1 MTICIAVKVNECL
14 VFAADSATSIDAIE
28 RKDANG
34 DPVQQ
39 VYRHGHK
46 VFQLHKTLPLMGMTC
61 GVAFIGN
68 KSISML
74 SKEFRQKISPKGDSE
89 LKDGY
94 TMKDVAQLAHE
105 FYFVSSVKEA
115 FDDPKQFSGV
125 FEFYIGGYS
134 DGSSFPELWKI
145 QSVDGVIGTPKLI
158 AGENDCAVIPAGQ
171 PDPVSRLLNG
181 FGWGLENILIENDV
195 TPESH
200 PQLYKSIPQKLFLPL
215 VHHIMPVKDAI
226 DLAEFLA
233 DMTRKVFRFRAV
245 QEYVSGEIDIAVVTR
260 YENFKWIK
268 RKHFYKHDLNRET
281 NHG

>member
-1 MTICIAVKVNECL
+1 MIICIAVKVNECL

-28 RKDANG
+28 QKDANG

-46 VFQLHKTLPLMGMTC
+46 VFQLHNKLPLMGMTC
-61 GVAFIGN
+61 GVAFIGQ

-74 SKEFRQKISPKGDSE
+74 SKEFRRKISDKGDCA
-89 LKDGY
+89 LKEGY
-94 TMKDVAQLAHE
+94 TMKEVSKLAHE
-105 FYFVSSVKEA
+105 FYFVTSVKQA
-115 FDDPKQFSGV
+115 FDDPKEFSGV

-134 DGSSFPELWKI
+134 DGASFPELWKI
-145 QSVDGVIGTPKLI
+145 QSIDGVISEPILI
-158 AGENDCAVIPAGQ
+158 ADEKDCAVIPAGQ

-181 FGWGLENILIENDV
+181 FGWGLEGILIESGI
-195 TPESH
+195 TPKTH
-200 PQLYKSIPQKLFLPL
+200 PQLYKLIPQKLFLPL

-260 YENFKWIK
+260 FENFKWIK
-268 RKHFYKHDLNRET
+268 RKHFYKHELNRET